1 MTNYNLSEIMTSAH
15 TLHKMSKHW
24 VNELSFGEC
33 LRRAWAKAKEDGK
46 EYSGIIRNVKIAGT
60 LMHPVLVNI
69 SFEDMSVSGN
79 TFAAR
84 QQLASMGFTWS
95 QDARAWMGN
104 KALLT
109 ELCKKY
115 A

>member
-1 MTNYNLSEIMTSAH
+1 MTKYNKSEIMKSAH
-15 TLHKMSKHW
+15 ALHKTSQHW
-24 VNELSFGEC
+24 VNGLSFGEC
-33 LRRAWAKAKEDGK
+33 LRRAWAKAKEDAK
-46 EYSGIIRNVKIAGT
+46 EYTGIIRNVKIAGT
-60 LMHPVLVNI
+60 LMHPVLVTI